1 MLKIRCSSLGK
12 IMTNSRSKKEV
23 LSQTA
28 KTYLKERIIEDKFGK
43 SKNFWSRYT
52 DKGNQVEEHGISLC
66 NQVLDTELLYK
77 NYESF
82 ENDFITGTPDI
93 NTDNMLIDI
102 KSSWSIYTFP
112 FFEDKLP
119 NKDYYFQLM
128 GYMWLT
134 GKTES
139 LLCYCLLNTPVE
151 IVEDEIRREHWKH
164 HMIEEDPNIRKH
176 VEDNHNFDDIND
188 QLRIKSFKIEYDEAV
203 IDQIKTRIQ
212 ECRMYYDQLNKLLT
226 IKEIQH
232 AE

>member
-12 IMTNSRSKKEV
+12 IMTNSRSKKDV

-28 KTYLKERIIEDKFGK
+28 KTYLKEKIIEDKFGIT
-43 SKNFWSRYT
+43 KNFWSRYT
-52 DKGNQVEEHGISLC
+52 EKGNQVEEQGIELC
-66 NQVLDTELLYK
+66 NKVLDTEFLYK
-77 NYESF
+77 NYEKF
-82 ENDFITGTPDI
+82 ENDFILGTPDI

-102 KSSWSIYTFP
+102 KSSWNIYTFP

-119 NKDYYFQLM
+119 SKDYYYQLM

-134 GKTES
+134 GKKES

-164 HMIEEDPNIRKH
+164 HMIEEDVTIRKH
-176 VEDNHNFDDIND
+176 VEDNHIFDNIDD
-188 QLRIKSFKIEYDEAV
+188 TLKLKTFKVEYDEAV
-203 IDQIKTRIQ
+203 IQNIITRIQ

-226 IKEIQH
+226 VKEIED
-232 AE
+232 AR